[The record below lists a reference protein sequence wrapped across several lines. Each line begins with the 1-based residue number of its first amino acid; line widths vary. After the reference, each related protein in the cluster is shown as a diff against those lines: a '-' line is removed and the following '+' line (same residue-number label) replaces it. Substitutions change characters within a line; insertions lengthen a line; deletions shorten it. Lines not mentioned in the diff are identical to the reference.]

1 MSLPPTIANIWVM
14 SLAMEWLDQ
23 KQVNCLQ
30 SSVQTPRQMSVPFW
44 GLLAASVPAP
54 ANQGSSTSDTDIAD
68 KLQVLEK
75 KLDEFLSSKSQATVN
90 GQKREKLP
98 KDLTVHDIRA
108 I

>member
-1 MSLPPTIANIWVM
+1 M
-14 SLAMEWLDQ
+14 
-23 KQVNCLQ
+23 
-30 SSVQTPRQMSVPFW
+30 PFW

-75 KLDEFLSSKSQATVN
+75 KLNELLSSKSQATVN